1 MSGNSLTSVVFD
13 TLDNILLLGKSVPVQ
28 VAVAVA
34 VAVAILV
41 VVPLEST
48 YAGES
53 LGTCWIQSVGIDLEA

>member
-34 VAVAILV
+34 VAVAISV

-48 YAGES
+48 NAGES
-53 LGTCWIQSVGIDLEA
+53 LGTC